1 MQLHFIYVYAF
12 IFPEPGWSC
21 LAATLTNTHQPFTLP
36 TFSPFAVILF
46 QLFFP
51 SFSYCESHYNI
62 FALCLN
68 GKQSFIYAA

>member
-46 QLFFP
+46 QLFSLLFRIVRAIIT
-51 SFSYCESHYNI
+51 FLR
-62 FALCLN
+62 FV
-68 GKQSFIYAA
+68 